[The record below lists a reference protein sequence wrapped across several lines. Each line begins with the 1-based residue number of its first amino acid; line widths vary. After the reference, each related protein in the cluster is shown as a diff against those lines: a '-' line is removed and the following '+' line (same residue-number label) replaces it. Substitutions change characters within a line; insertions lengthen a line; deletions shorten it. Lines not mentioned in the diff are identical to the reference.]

1 MHILLIA
8 KVKILGLSK
17 FHRVTTTPL
26 LATLLW
32 PFFLKLLMS
41 LRPIQDI
48 VNSMVHDSRLFM
60 FQLSQIIHLD
70 DIGEGERRFSR
81 VRRLLHNRLV
91 NTGRSIAFVE
101 DEHSLHTV
109 SMVAL

>member
-8 KVKILGLSK
+8 KVKLLGFSK

-41 LRPIQDI
+41 LRPIQEI

-70 DIGEGERRFSR
+70 DIGEGERRLSR
-81 VRRLLHNRLV
+81 VRRLLHNRLA